1 MRAKGYI
8 IGFIMTVCICI
19 GIFGSTDVKA
29 WTYDDYSDDLKSA
42 YDGMGGL
49 DTTAYNLYDYMI
61 SPPSSAISFL
71 YLNKDADSEDLGALA
86 GASMITTTDGGIHD
100 LFEVLKTV
108 AVYLLIINLLLEI
121 DKLMLASGGEFNI
134 KGFFFLLMKFGIGC
148 FICSHMGDIITWGF
162 DLNDAVLDGMKLDK
176 KGMTDIETQA
186 RLDLIAKLDEM
197 NIFEVMGSI
206 ITLLL
211 GVIGAAIGNLLI
223 AFQCVSRKI
232 EMYGRGIFLPLAVAD
247 TYKGMDSV
255 GWRYL
260 KKFAACALCGAGF
273 YAVIAIGQML
283 VATKVMQF
291 DGGLSS
297 VFTAIVVPLSLGGA
311 ASTMKQVV
319 NDALGC

>member
-19 GIFGSTDVKA
+19 GMFGFIDVKA
-29 WTYDDYSDDLKSA
+29 EPTQAELDSA
-42 YDGMGGL
+42 IEGMGGL
-49 DTTAYNLYDYMI
+49 DSTAYNLYDYMT
-61 SPPSSAISFL
+61 SPPESAIEFL
-71 YLNKDADSEDLGALA
+71 FLDKKSDGSDANFVGSK
-86 GASMITTTDGGIHD
+86 MITDGTGAVGAIFTTMKI
-100 LFEVLKTV
+100 V
-108 AVYLLIINLLLEI
+108 AVYLLIIYLLLEI

-148 FICSHMGDIITWGF
+148 YICSNMEDIVKWGF
-162 DLNDAVLDGMKLDK
+162 ELNDSLL
-176 KGMTDIETQA
+176 IEVALTPNELTPAQIQA
-186 RLDLIAKLDEM
+186 RLNLIETLDEM

-223 AFQCVSRKI
+223 SFQCVSRKI
-232 EMYGRGIFLPLAVAD
+232 EMIGRGCFLPLAVAD
-247 TYKGMDSV
+247 TYKGMDSN

-260 KKFAACALCGAGF
+260 KKYAACALCGVGF
-273 YAVIAIGQML
+273 YAVISIGQEL
-283 VATKVMQF
+283 VASQVMEF
-291 DGGLSS
+291 DGGLKS

-311 ASTMKQVV
+311 ASAMKQVI